1 MPPRPGDPFGTL
13 RDVGGPAVV
22 DVEVDR
28 ALEVRVTY
36 DDGVV
41 ATFPVEA
48 LRDACPCAGCR
59 GRRERGLSARV
70 DTERAVAIVDA
81 SLHGNWGIAIR
92 WNDGHDTG
100 IHSWSNLRAWWDAG
114 TDSLP

>member
-1 MPPRPGDPFGTL
+1 M
-13 RDVGGPAVV
+13 GGPAVV

-28 ALEVRVTY
+28 AREVRVTY

-41 ATFPVEA
+41 AAFSVVA
-48 LRDACPCAGCR
+48 LREACPCAGCR
-59 GRRERGLSARV
+59 GRRERGLTARV
-70 DTERAVAIVDA
+70 DPGRDVTIIDA

-92 WNDGHDTG
+92 WSDGHDTG

-114 TDSLP
+114 SDSLP